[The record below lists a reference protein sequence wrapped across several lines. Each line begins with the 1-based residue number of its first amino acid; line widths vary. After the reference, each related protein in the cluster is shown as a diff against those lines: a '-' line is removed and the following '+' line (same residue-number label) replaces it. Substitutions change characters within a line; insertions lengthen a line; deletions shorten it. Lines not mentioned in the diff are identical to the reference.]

1 MDNNL
6 IKNQTI
12 STEEVNLLREKFIT
26 EYSKKRGWNPKEL
39 TSTQMLEITSQ
50 KEFKTPGMI
59 LG

>member
-26 EYSKKRGWNPKEL
+26 EYSKKRGWNHKEL
-39 TSTQMLEITSQ
+39 TSTQMLEITNQ